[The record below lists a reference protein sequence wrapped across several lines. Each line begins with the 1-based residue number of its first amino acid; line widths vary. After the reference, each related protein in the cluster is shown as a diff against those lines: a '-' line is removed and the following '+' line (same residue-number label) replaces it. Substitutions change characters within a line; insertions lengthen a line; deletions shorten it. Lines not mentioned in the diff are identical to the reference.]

1 MKINIYYGG
10 RGLVD
15 DPTKLVL
22 EKMQAVFDELRITT
36 ERYNLFEEKNNIA
49 TLPQTM
55 KDADGIILATTI
67 EWLGIGGYMQQFL
80 DACWLYGDK
89 AKMSSLYMFP
99 VVMSQTYGEREGV
112 YMLQRAWDMIGGKV
126 CEGLS
131 AYVNDTLEF
140 ELNSDYMQVI
150 EKKAEDIYRVIS
162 KKLKTL
168 PTSTNEIKQTVM
180 KDNLDLTPQESEQL
194 SKYVSN
200 DEYVKKQK
208 EDIEELSSLF
218 MSMMDTNSGDNDTD
232 VLKDCINKL
241 NQTARVV
248 EDFTAQYLIKIS
260 DINRDIHIDANELKV
275 TVAEEGCD
283 NPNVIGRMNLS
294 VLKNIIDKKQTFQ
307 KAFMSG
313 EMSAKGNF
321 KTLRMLDQM
330 FGF

>member
-294 VLKNIIDKKQTFQ
+294 VLKNIIDRKQTFQ

>member
-80 DACWLYGDK
+80 DSCWLYGDK

-150 EKKAEDIYRVIS
+150 ERKAEDIYRVIS

-218 MSMMDTNSGDNDTD
+218 MSMMDTNLDDNDTD

-294 VLKNIIDKKQTFQ
+294 VLKNIIDRKQTFQ

-321 KTLRMLDQM
+321 KTLRMLDLM

>member
-80 DACWLYGDK
+80 DSCWLYGDK

-150 EKKAEDIYRVIS
+150 ERKAEDIYRVIS

-218 MSMMDTNSGDNDTD
+218 MSMMDTNLGDNDTD

-294 VLKNIIDKKQTFQ
+294 VLKNIIDRKQTFQ

-321 KTLRMLDQM
+321 KTLRMLDLM

>member
-1 MKINIYYGG
+1 MKVNIYYGG

-36 ERYNLFEEKNNIA
+36 ERFNLFEMKNNIA

-55 KDADGIILATTI
+55 KDADAIILATTI

-80 DACWLYGDK
+80 DSCWLYGDK

-99 VVMSQTYGEREGV
+99 IVMSQTYGEREGV
-112 YMLQRAWDMIGGKV
+112 YMLQRAWDMIGGKT

-140 ELNSDYMQVI
+140 ELNADYMQVI
-150 EKKAEDIYRVIS
+150 EKKAEDIYRTVS
-162 KKLKTL
+162 KKIKTL

-218 MSMMDTNSGDNDTD
+218 MSMMDTEQSGND
-232 VLKDCINKL
+232 VLADCIDKL
-241 NQTARVV
+241 NQTASVV
-248 EDFTAQYLIKIS
+248 PDFEAQYLIKIS
-260 DINRDIHIDANELKV
+260 DINRNIHINANKNSV
-275 TVAEEGCD
+275 TVKEED
-283 NPNVIGRMNLS
+283 IENANVIGRMELS
-294 VLKNIIDKKQTFQ
+294 VLKNIIERKQTFQ

-321 KTLRMLDQM
+321 KTLRMLDLM